1 MLNKQVKVCLGL
13 RTSLTFI
20 CFVVV
25 VVVVVFF
32 FLLLFSSPR
41 LFLFLCLLCSAS
53 LVNETGS
60 YKEDS

>member
-1 MLNKQVKVCLGL
+1 MLNKQGKVCLGL
-13 RTSLTFI
+13 RTSLIFI

-25 VVVVVFF
+25 VVVVF

>member
-1 MLNKQVKVCLGL
+1 MLNKQVCLGL
-13 RTSLTFI
+13 RTSLIFI
-20 CFVVV
+20 CFVV

>member
-13 RTSLTFI
+13 RTSLIFI
-20 CFVVV
+20 CFV

>member
-13 RTSLTFI
+13 RTSLIFI

-25 VVVVVFF
+25 VVVVF

>member
-13 RTSLTFI
+13 RTSLIFI

-25 VVVVVFF
+25 VVF

>member
-13 RTSLTFI
+13 RTSLIFI

-25 VVVVVFF
+25 VVVF

>member
-32 FLLLFSSPR
+32 FYCCFPR
-41 LFLFLCLLCSAS
+41 LDCFYFYVFFVLRHL
-53 LVNETGS
+53 
-60 YKEDS
+60 

>member
-13 RTSLTFI
+13 RTSLIFI
-20 CFVVV
+20 CF

>member
-13 RTSLTFI
+13 RTSLIFI

-25 VVVVVFF
+25 VVVVF

-60 YKEDS
+60 

>member
-13 RTSLTFI
+13 RTSLIFI

-32 FLLLFSSPR
+32 FFTAVFLAPTVFISMSSLFCVTCER
-41 LFLFLCLLCSAS
+41 NRFLQR
-53 LVNETGS
+53 G
-60 YKEDS
+60 